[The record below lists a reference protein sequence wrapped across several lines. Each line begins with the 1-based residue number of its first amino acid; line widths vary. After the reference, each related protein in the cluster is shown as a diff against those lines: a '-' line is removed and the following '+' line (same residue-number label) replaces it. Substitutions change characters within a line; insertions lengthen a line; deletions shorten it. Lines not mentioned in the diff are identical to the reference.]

1 MWPVSPPSFELVRV
15 PGFQDPVPDG
25 SPRCA
30 LEPGISPLEFGRL
43 DQPVAARVLV
53 EILPALIVLKI
64 VGVVPFVPVAGTA
77 TALQT
82 SRTGCLSWCP

>member
-1 MWPVSPPSFELVRV
+1 VASFAAIFRAGPGSGIPS
-15 PGFQDPVPDG
+15 PVPTAR
-25 SPRCA
+25 PRCA

-77 TALQT
+77 TELQT